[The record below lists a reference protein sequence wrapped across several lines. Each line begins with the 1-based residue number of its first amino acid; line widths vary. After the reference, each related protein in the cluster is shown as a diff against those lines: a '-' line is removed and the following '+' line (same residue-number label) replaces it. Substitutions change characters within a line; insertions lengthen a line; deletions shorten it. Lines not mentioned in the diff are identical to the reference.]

1 MVSIVKHL
9 KKDFYVKHYS
19 NVGIEKMR
27 ILITYAHQN
36 AIALQIVVIYCNWT
50 ERGSKSN
57 TRRNWKYNK
66 KIKKQEIQE
75 IIYEEEYR

>member
-9 KKDFYVKHYS
+9 KKDFYVKHYA

-36 AIALQIVVIYCNWT
+36 AIALQIVVIYRNWT

-66 KIKKQEIQE
+66 KIRKQEIQE
-75 IIYEEEYR
+75 IINEEEYR